1 VVLDITITLDG
12 RVTSPHVLRGPGLGL
27 EEKAMTA
34 VKNWKMRPCTGPN
47 GKPVACSATIEIGF
61 RLL

>member
-1 VVLDITITLDG
+1 
-12 RVTSPHVLRGPGLGL
+12 VLRGPGLGL
-27 EEKAMTA
+27 EEKAMAA

-47 GKPVACSATIEIGF
+47 GKLVSCSATIEIGF